1 MARRYQTI
9 KTEKKISG
17 KVGYLPTVYPSLDL
31 SNNDFYIIVRE
42 EDRMDLIAQDFFG
55 DSTLWWLVASA
66 NDLPGDSMYP
76 PLGFQLRIPGNLNNA
91 LSQFENANSNN

>member
-9 KTEKKISG
+9 KTEKKPSG
-17 KVGYLPTVYPSLDL
+17 KVGYLPTIYPSLDL